1 MHSKQPKL
9 YGVLALLSA
18 IGCSECNRVKLI
30 SFTDLKCDYTLS
42 EEYRKTHY
50 LPGLLLQELKQ
61 ALNETKEVRRCAI
74 NVLRDQFAKHA
85 FDDRYASKVN
95 IRFDILVFYH
105 NYLKFELSYCTT
117 C

>member
-1 MHSKQPKL
+1 MSI
-9 YGVLALLSA
+9 ASIA
-18 IGCSECNRVKLI
+18 
-30 SFTDLKCDYTLS
+30 DLKCDYTLS

-85 FDDRYASKVN
+85 FDDRYANKVE
-95 IRFDILVFYH
+95 ISVP
-105 NYLKFELSYCTT
+105 
-117 C
+117 